1 MTHEIQEA
9 LREILE
15 MPQMYRQEYIIDYI
29 RKHLP
34 KEEAMMIF
42 IEKDYCEYIKRM
54 REEGYA
60 LKTELL
66 DIIGEERVTE
76 YINNYIDQS

>member
-1 MTHEIQEA
+1 
-9 LREILE
+9 
-15 MPQMYRQEYIIDYI
+15 
-29 RKHLP
+29 
-34 KEEAMMIF
+34 MMIF